1 MNWLTK
7 HYFGE
12 GKGIDKNAP
21 KPTGLRL
28 LAHVLGREWW
38 ELIKLNLLFIAFS
51 LPVVTLPAAYGA
63 MVRIS
68 VEMIE
73 DRTVYLWRDFW
84 AAFRAGFIRT
94 SLLGAVLFGSGLLCA
109 QAISTYANA
118 AKTNL
123 AFAVPLA
130 IGLAV
135 AVALPLFSAHVFVA
149 LSMGR
154 NRPLSTILK
163 ASAIGVLTRPM
174 PGLAALVVVALLW
187 LAHIWFY
194 PISVLLPVL
203 VNFSLGA
210 LVTSF
215 ATLKGVRLGLDFC
228 TTDLE
233 DGTAARS
240 NSQLA

>member
-1 MNWLTK
+1 MNWLTNY
-7 HYFGE
+7 YFGE

-51 LPVVTLPAAYGA
+51 LPLITLPAAYGA

-84 AAFRAGFIRT
+84 AAFRTGFVRT
-94 SLLGAVLFGSGLLCA
+94 SVLGALLCGGGLLCA
-109 QAISTYANA
+109 QAISTYATA
-118 AKTNL
+118 AKASL
-123 AFAVPLA
+123 AFAPPLA
-130 IGLAV
+130 IALLV
-135 AVALPLFSAHVFVA
+135 AVALPLFGAHLFAA
-149 LSMGR
+149 LGLGR
-154 NRPLSTILK
+154 DRPLRDVLR
-163 ASAIGVLTRPM
+163 ASAIGVLTRPL
-174 PGLAALVVVALLW
+174 PGLAALAVVALLW

-194 PISVLLPVL
+194 PVSVLLPVL

-215 ATLKGVRLGLDFC
+215 ATLKGVRLSLAFC
-228 TTDLE
+228 TTEPE
-233 DGTAARS
+233 DGAAARPIRS
-240 NSQLA
+240 